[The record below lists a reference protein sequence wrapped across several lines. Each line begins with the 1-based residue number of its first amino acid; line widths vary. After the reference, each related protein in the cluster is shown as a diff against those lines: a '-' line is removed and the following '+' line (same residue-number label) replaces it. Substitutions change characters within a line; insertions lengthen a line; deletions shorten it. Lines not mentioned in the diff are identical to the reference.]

1 MKTASAT
8 GAAFAAFLF
17 ASSPAFA
24 VLTVSS
30 GYSSV
35 GYHTHTNSHTVVS
48 YDWTANGDLYYSTST
63 SSYGFGGV
71 YRSDSGGVTT
81 IAPAD
86 SGFSSGMS
94 TVVSGDYVYF
104 NNSDSANTQFIY
116 KYGPTGGSAAITQ
129 ISTTANSSL
138 HVSAGSLY
146 ITGAVGFDTNH
157 IYFSALDSS
166 GNMINNPVL
175 DLGET
180 SGYSGP
186 LAFDA
191 AGNLYYAPGSGDTSI
206 YRWSSAEVLSAVSGG
221 SLSVAGHQLLDYGTM
236 LTGGGA
242 SSMVVDENGVILL
255 TWTNYSDPSAL
266 VAFNA
271 EGDGDYLDMKT
282 IATSDGRLGQVS
294 IRDGEIFL
302 SEGNSI
308 YSIDQVIPE
317 PSALLS
323 LGLSGLL
330 MMRRKRQA

>member
-1 MKTASAT
+1 MKTASFT
-8 GAAFAAFLF
+8 GVAFAAFLL
-17 ASSPAFA
+17 SVSPAMA
-24 VLTVSS
+24 VLTASS
-30 GYSSV
+30 GYSVTS
-35 GYHTHTNSHTVVS
+35 YHTHTNSDTVVS
-48 YDWTANGDLYYSTST
+48 YDWTANGDLYYGTST
-63 SSYGFGGV
+63 SSYKFGGV
-71 YRSDSGGVTT
+71 YRSDGGGVTT
-81 IAPAD
+81 IAPANT
-86 SGFSSGMS
+86 GLSSGMS

-104 NNSDSANTQFIY
+104 NNSDSANNQFIY
-116 KYGPTGGSAAITQ
+116 KYGPTGGLAAVTQ

-146 ITGAVGFDTNH
+146 ITGAVGFDINH
-157 IYFSALDSS
+157 IYYSGLDSS
-166 GNMINNPVL
+166 GNLVNNPAL

-191 AGNLYYAPGSGDTSI
+191 AGNLYYAPGGDDTSI

-221 SLSVAGHQLLDYGTM
+221 NLSVAGHQLLDYGS
-236 LTGGGA
+236 LLAGGGA

-255 TWTNYSDPSAL
+255 TWTNYLDPSAL

-282 IATSDGRLGQVS
+282 IATSNGRLGQVS
-294 IRDGEIFL
+294 IRDGEIFV

-308 YSIDQVIPE
+308 YQVIPE
-317 PSALLS
+317 PSAFLS

-330 MMRRKRQA
+330 MMRRKRQASDR